1 MSRAIAVRPVGPLT
15 TPAANAAWVWV
26 PETEPPDAEALAR
39 FARARGI
46 REAFVSVPWHG
57 PTDAVRATTAA
68 LTAHGV
74 RVSALG
80 GDVGWARD
88 PALAQAWARRALVE
102 PRFTGVHLDIE
113 PWTLPDWPEQAG
125 PLLAGLARAVAAVV
139 RSTGLPV
146 AVDLT
151 PGLART
157 HRSGFVS
164 VARAATSV
172 TVMSYRDTASAI
184 LEFSAEARR
193 ALRST
198 GRDYR
203 LAVDTL
209 PSGDAHTTFFGQA
222 AGDLA
227 RETGTVAESLAADA
241 RFSGLAVH
249 DLRGWMS
256 LA

>member
-1 MSRAIAVRPVGPLT
+1 
-15 TPAANAAWVWV
+15 
-26 PETEPPDAEALAR
+26 
-39 FARARGI
+39 
-46 REAFVSVPWHG
+46 SVPWHG

-157 HRSGFVS
+157 HRSGFVA

-172 TVMSYRDTASAI
+172 TVMSYSDTASNI
-184 LEFSAEARR
+184 LELSAEARR
-193 ALRST
+193 ALRNA

-209 PSGDAHTTFFGQA
+209 PSADAHTTFFGQPA
-222 AGDLA
+222 ADLD
-227 RETGTVAESLAADA
+227 RETSAVAATLTADP
-241 RFSGLAVH
+241 RFSGFAVH

-256 LA
+256 LAT